1 LRESGAIEQD
11 ADLVGLLYRPSKEED
26 DSAERVEAEPINLLI
41 AKQRNGPAGEDVH
54 LTFLRAYTR
63 FENAA
68 KIDQADVPG

>member
-1 LRESGAIEQD
+1 
-11 ADLVGLLYRPSKEED
+11 
-26 DSAERVEAEPINLLI
+26 LI